1 MKLIQTLRSGAAFL
15 ALGCALLALPLA
27 ARAAAPETPLPEPAG
42 EQLEQQND
50 SEWMRLNYSAI
61 RMTVPSGASA
71 VTEQLYV
78 ADSWYG
84 GRVTWTSSDSRV
96 ASVDSNGLVTARRTG
111 TATITAR
118 NSYGEYATCTV
129 EVRRQGAAADHSAL
143 NRTSMTLTQT
153 YQNPNPRQQLMLDTV
168 SAPDCTIYHWYSSN
182 DAVASVN
189 NNGVVTA
196 HSVGTAHITAYTT
209 QGETLTCEVT
219 VRSDVGA
226 VTLNEDV
233 LLLQGAGGQQ
243 KLTASVAVADPA
255 SVPVTW
261 TSSDPDVAVVSADG
275 MVTAVAD
282 GSARITATTPEGR
295 SASCDVYVGQAAKD
309 YDENA
314 TLMGVVVVGGMA
326 VLFGVL
332 VMAAVS
338 AG

>member
-27 ARAAAPETPLPEPAG
+27 ARAAAPEKPLPEPAG

-50 SEWMRLNYSAI
+50 SEWMRLNCSAI

-143 NRTSMTLTQT
+143 NCTSMTLTQT

-168 SAPDCTIYHWYSSN
+168 SVPDCTIYHWYSSN

>member
-27 ARAAAPETPLPEPAG
+27 ARAAAPEKPLPEPAG

-50 SEWMRLNYSAI
+50 SEWMRLNCSAI
-61 RMTVPSGASA
+61 RVTVPSGASA

-84 GRVTWTSSDSRV
+84 GR
-96 ASVDSNGLVTARRTG
+96 
-111 TATITAR
+111 
-118 NSYGEYATCTV
+118 
-129 EVRRQGAAADHSAL
+129 
-143 NRTSMTLTQT
+143 
-153 YQNPNPRQQLMLDTV
+153 
-168 SAPDCTIYHWYSSN
+168 
-182 DAVASVN
+182 
-189 NNGVVTA
+189 
-196 HSVGTAHITAYTT
+196 
-209 QGETLTCEVT
+209 
-219 VRSDVGA
+219 
-226 VTLNEDV
+226 
-233 LLLQGAGGQQ
+233 
-243 KLTASVAVADPA
+243 
-255 SVPVTW
+255 VTW

>member
-27 ARAAAPETPLPEPAG
+27 ARAAAPEKPLPEPAG

-50 SEWMRLNYSAI
+50 SEWMRLNCSAI

-143 NRTSMTLTQT
+143 NCTSMTLTQT

>member
-27 ARAAAPETPLPEPAG
+27 ARAAAPEKPLPEPAG

-50 SEWMRLNYSAI
+50 SEWMRLNCSAI
-61 RMTVPSGASA
+61 RVTVPSGASA

-143 NRTSMTLTQT
+143 NCTSMTLTQT

>member
-15 ALGCALLALPLA
+15 AVGCALLVLPLA
-27 ARAAAPETPLPEPAG
+27 ARAAAPEAPLPEPT
-42 EQLEQQND
+42 EELLEQQND

-61 RMTVPSGASA
+61 RMTIPSGASVA
-71 VTEQLYV
+71 TEQLYV

-96 ASVDSNGLVTARRTG
+96 AAVDSNGLVTARRAG
-111 TATITAR
+111 TATITAQ

-168 SAPDCTIYHWYSSN
+168 SAPGCTVYHWYSSN

-209 QGETLTCEVT
+209 QGETLTCDMT

-226 VTLNEDV
+226 VSLNADV
-233 LLLQGAGGQQ
+233 ILLQNAGGQQ

-261 TSSDPDVAVVSADG
+261 TSSNPAVAVVSADG

-282 GSARITATTPEGR
+282 GLAQITATTPEGR
-295 SASCDVYVGQAAKD
+295 CASCDVYVGQAAKD
-309 YDENA
+309 YDEDS
-314 TLMGVVVVGGMA
+314 TLMGVVVVGGMV

-332 VMAAVS
+332 VVTAVS

>member
-27 ARAAAPETPLPEPAG
+27 ARAAAPEKPLPEPAG

-50 SEWMRLNYSAI
+50 SEWMRLNCSAI

-143 NRTSMTLTQT
+143 NCTSMTLTQT

-282 GSARITATTPEGR
+282 GSARITATTPEGW

>member
-27 ARAAAPETPLPEPAG
+27 ARAAAPEKPLPEPAG

-50 SEWMRLNYSAI
+50 SEWMRLNCSAI

-143 NRTSMTLTQT
+143 NCTSMTLTQT

-168 SAPDCTIYHWYSSN
+168 SAPDCTICHWYSSN